1 MPMRFE
7 AEAEQDCRTAAEK
20 GKEQGVLML
29 IDKNCQT
36 LSSQTSLS
44 PPISLIQGVAVNIR
58 TEISYKL
65 CDRKCKMYY
74 EGKKTY

>member
-7 AEAEQDCRTAAEK
+7 AEAEQDCRTTAEK
-20 GKEQGVLML
+20 VKEQGILML
-29 IDKNCQT
+29 IDKNCP
-36 LSSQTSLS
+36 SF

-65 CDRKCKMYY
+65 RDRKCKMYD